1 MASEI
6 QIRAF
11 LPADAGAVRELFIR
25 VNRLLAPAHLAEAFE
40 GYITRSLAEEID
52 RLADY
57 YASRNG
63 GFWVAVND
71 DEVVGMFGLETFG
84 DHAME
89 LRRMYV
95 APGARR

>member
-1 MASEI
+1 MAGEM

-11 LPADAGAVRELFIR
+11 LPADATAVRELFIR

-40 GYITRSLAEEID
+40 GYIDRSLVEEID

-63 GFWVAVND
+63 GFWAVSYTHLTLPTIYS
-71 DEVVGMFGLETFG
+71 V
-84 DHAME
+84 
-89 LRRMYV
+89 
-95 APGARR
+95 